1 MSTEQGKPGF
11 LARHKALTALVGL
24 LLVLVAGCSGF
35 ALYLNSQLGNV
46 DRVTLDPKVLPEKDR
61 PTRKPEAG
69 EALNILLAGT
79 DNGTSELTLS
89 EAVASGE
96 WQPNVFRSDTMMVVH
111 LDADREHVYVVSI
124 PRDTWLHID
133 GLGMSK
139 INGAFAYGGPSLM
152 VRTVEQFTDLRIDH
166 LAMIDWDGFKDLTTA
181 LGGVEV
187 YIPQTFYDES
197 QNREWTK
204 GYHLLAGKDAL
215 QYVRTRYGLPE
226 GDFDRINRQQNFL
239 RQVMQ
244 DSLSSGTL
252 TNPLQL
258 NDVLQAITNNLT
270 VDEDFSVPEMRS
282 LALELRDI
290 RSGDVT
296 FLTLPRAKD
305 AYDTSPDGQSIVR
318 LNEREAEA
326 LWRSMRTD
334 DMQSYLEKYGG
345 SVLPDPKHVN

>member
-1 MSTEQGKPGF
+1 MSTEQGKPGL
-11 LARHKALTALVGL
+11 LARHKALTALVA
-24 LLVLVAGCSGF
+24 LVLVLAAGCSGF

-46 DRVTLDPKVLPEKDR
+46 DRVTYDKQVLPEKER

-79 DNGTSELTLS
+79 DNGTSDLTLS

-139 INGAFAYGGPSLM
+139 INAAFSYGGPSLM

-181 LGGVEV
+181 LGGVQV
-187 YIPQTFYDES
+187 YIPETFYDDS

-244 DSLSSGTL
+244 DTLSSGTL
-252 TNPLQL
+252 SNPWRLTS
-258 NDVLQAITNNLT
+258 VLKAITNNLT
-270 VDEDFSVPEMRS
+270 VDEEFSTADMKS

-290 RSGDVT
+290 RAGDVT

-305 AYDTSPDGQSIVR
+305 AYATAPDGESIIR
-318 LNEREAEA
+318 LNKREAEA
-326 LWRSMRTD
+326 LWHAMRTD
-334 DMQSYLEKYGG
+334 DMESYLSEYGG
-345 SVLPDPKHVN
+345 SVLPDEKHVS

>member
-1 MSTEQGKPGF
+1 MSTEQSRHGLF
-11 LARHKALTALVGL
+11 ARHKALTALVV
-24 LLVLVAGCSGF
+24 LVLVLAAGCSGF

-46 DRVTLDPKVLPEKDR
+46 DRVTYDKEVLPEKER
-61 PTRKPEAG
+61 PTREPQAG
-69 EALNILLAGT
+69 EALNVLLAGT
-79 DNGTSELTLS
+79 DNGTSDLTLS
-89 EAVASGE
+89 EAVDAGE
-96 WQPNVFRSDTMMVVH
+96 WEPGEFRSDTMMVVH

-133 GLGMSK
+133 GIGMSK
-139 INGAFAYGGPSLM
+139 INAAFSEGGPSLM

-181 LGGVEV
+181 LGGVQV
-187 YIPQTFYDES
+187 YIPKTFYDQS
-197 QNREWTK
+197 QHREWTK

-226 GDFDRINRQQNFL
+226 GDFDRIDRQQNFL
-239 RQVMQ
+239 RQVME

-252 TNPLQL
+252 TNPGRLA
-258 NDVLQAITNNLT
+258 NVLKAITNNLT
-270 VDEDFSVPEMRS
+270 VDEDFSTGEMRS

-296 FLTLPRAKD
+296 FLTVPRAKD
-305 AYDTSPDGQSIVR
+305 AYVTSPDGQSIVR
-318 LNEREAEA
+318 LNEREAQA
-326 LWRSMRTD
+326 LWQAMRTD
-334 DMQSYLEKYGG
+334 DMQSYLDEYGG